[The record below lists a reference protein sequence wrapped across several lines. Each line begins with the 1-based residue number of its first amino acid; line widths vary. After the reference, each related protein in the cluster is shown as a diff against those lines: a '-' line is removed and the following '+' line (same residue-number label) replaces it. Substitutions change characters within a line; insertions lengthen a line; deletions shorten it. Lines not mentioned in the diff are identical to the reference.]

1 MDAAHT
7 YFKKTVLFLA
17 TALLLAVPGL
27 AQPSFV
33 LNGVTQNAITVTAGI
48 QTGTAVTVAGTLD
61 SATTPAPI
69 TYTVGPT
76 VYATGDEQWLSVSN
90 LNGFTTG
97 TTQPSTLLFVDIG
110 SVTGQHPATV
120 TLHAT
125 TPASGVA
132 DATITVDVPSG
143 NPGSGTITANPN
155 PLSLSAV
162 AGSSAQYY
170 VTLSTLSASP
180 VSFTIASSATWLTA
194 TSVYSSVVSGGSI
207 YLTVTASAASLT
219 NNTYTGTITIQPS
232 GSAATQIGV
241 TFVVGTGSGSGNLIA
256 YPGSVSWSYN
266 TATPTVYPS
275 PLLVT
280 LQSLVGA
287 TSFTTSVNDSSSCAS
302 ISGCWLY
309 TSPPSGNFSSP
320 QFTIQPNPSY
330 MSLLTTG
337 RTGYVYV
344 SDYLGNTATIT
355 VSLSVNGSIST
366 SGITWSPNPASITAA
381 LNGYTQQLT
390 ISLNSATAGTFSI
403 TGITG
408 SGLSVGGVNTST
420 TSPAAASVTVY
431 GNPTGLSANTY
442 YGYLYVSL
450 APTAGGSA
458 IPQTIPIAFTVGS
471 GSVITTSALVTPT
484 SLTFAYQ
491 TNSSSLPPPQ
501 SIVVSGSGT
510 FSVATPPTYPS
521 GETTGWLS
529 VTPTSGTAPSS
540 VSVNIVSPSTLAVGT
555 YTATVAV
562 TPYTGAAVV
571 NVSVTLLVTASPV
584 LVASPGSLYFTY
596 NSGSG
601 STYSPVYLTASDG
614 SADVM
619 AVTVTTAA
627 AWLNVSTPATTGSET
642 TVTVNNPSSLPNGLY
657 LGSVMVAATGAAN
670 SPVNVPVVLL
680 VTGSSVLGGSLTL
693 SSSSLTFSAVQNGT
707 APNPQT
713 LTVSA
718 STLTY
723 YTASA
728 TSTGNWLSIS
738 PSSGTLNTSSNPSLT
753 VSVNQSG
760 LTANTYYG
768 TITLQ
773 ASGASPQYVSV
784 AVVVSSAST
793 SGTGN
798 VTVTANNQAGTPS
811 LSFTYTVGGS
821 SPAPQTL
828 QVVSASGTSPVSFT
842 ISSSATWLSTGVQN
856 GASVNTPYNS
866 PGFTISVNPSGLAA
880 SSTPY
885 SANITI
891 QPNGGTLV
899 TVPVTLTVM
908 AAATVTA
915 TPTTLT
921 FTYQVGAADPSTQ
934 AVNVSGGGQSLGFAA
949 MVTSGSSWLSVS
961 PTSGTTPTTGTAALT
976 VTVTPLEATLGAG
989 PYTGTIVVNGTGTAT
1004 GSTSINVTLTVTAPL
1019 PTIIAVKN
1027 AASGALG
1034 AVSPGEIVS
1043 IYGTAMGPAAAAYA
1057 AIDPS
1062 TGKLSTSIGGV
1073 QVLFNGVAA
1082 PLFYASATQINA
1094 VVPYEMAQFATPS
1107 VWVKF
1112 AGQTSNALQ
1121 LTTATTAPGIFTQNS
1136 SGSGPGSILNQD
1148 GVTVNG
1154 PSNPAVP
1161 GSIVTVYLTGEGQT
1175 SPAGV
1180 TGKITTATLPPPQV
1194 TPAPL
1199 LPVGVLINGLPAL
1212 PVYAGEAPGF
1222 AAGLMQLN
1230 VQIPLNAAAGPLSI
1244 QVLIGGNISQ
1254 TGVTVSVQ

>member
-17 TALLLAVPGL
+17 TALLLVVPGR
-27 AQPSFV
+27 ATAPSFI
-33 LNGVTQNAITVTAGI
+33 LNGGTNTLTVTAGI
-48 QTGTAVTVAGTLD
+48 GTGTAVTVAGTQD
-61 SATTPAPI
+61 STANPI
-69 TYTVGPT
+69 TYTVVAT
-76 VYATGDEQWLSVSN
+76 VYAAGDEPWLQVSN

-97 TTQPSTLLFVDIG
+97 VTPPSTLLFVDIG

-120 TLHAT
+120 TLTAT
-125 TPASGVA
+125 TPGGVTA
-132 DATITVDVPSG
+132 AVITVDVPSG
-143 NPGSGTITANPN
+143 NTGSGTITANPN
-155 PLSLSAV
+155 PVPLSAP

-170 VTLSTLSASP
+170 VTLSTASTTP

-194 TSVYSSVVSGGSI
+194 TSVYSSVVYNSPI
-207 YLTVTASAASLT
+207 YLTVTASAVSLT

-232 GSAATQIGV
+232 GSAATQITV
-241 TFVVGTGSGSGNLIA
+241 TFTVGTGAGNGNLIA
-256 YPGSVSWSYN
+256 YPGSASWSYN

-280 LQSLVGA
+280 LQSLTGA
-287 TSFTTSVNDSSSCAS
+287 TTFSTTVNDSSSCAS

-309 TSPPSGNFSSP
+309 TSPPTGSIGS

-344 SDYLGNTATIT
+344 TDSQGNTATIT
-355 VSLSVNGSIST
+355 VSLSVNGSVST

-381 LNGYTQQLT
+381 VSGYTQQLT

-408 SGLSVGGVNTST
+408 SGLSVGGVSTST

-431 GNPTGLSANTY
+431 GNPTGLAANTY
-442 YGYLYVSL
+442 YGYLYVTLSSG
-450 APTAGGSA
+450 PT
-458 IPQTIPIAFTVGS
+458 QTIPIAFTVGS
-471 GSVITTSALVTPT
+471 GSVTTTSALVTPT

-491 TNSSSLPPPQ
+491 TNSSSVPPSQ
-501 SIVVSGSGT
+501 YIVVSGSGT

-529 VTPTSGTAPSS
+529 VTPSSGTAPST
-540 VSVNIVSPSTLAVGT
+540 VSMNIVSPNTLAAGT
-555 YTATVAV
+555 YTATVVV

-614 SADVM
+614 SSDVM
-619 AVTVTTAA
+619 AVTVTTTA
-627 AWLNVSTPATTGSET
+627 AWLSVSTPTTTGTET
-642 TVTVNNPSSLPNGLY
+642 TVTVNNPSSLPNGVY
-657 LGSVMVAATGAAN
+657 LGSVTVTATGAAN

-693 SSSSLTFSAVQNGT
+693 SSSSLTFSGVQNGT
-707 APNPQT
+707 APNSQT

-723 YTASA
+723 YSASA

-738 PSSGTLNTSSNPSLT
+738 PASGTLNTSSNPYLT

-760 LTANTYYG
+760 LTEVGSPYYG

-784 AVVVSSAST
+784 ALVVSSPT
-793 SGTGN
+793 GGTGN

-821 SPAPQTL
+821 TPATQTL
-828 QVVSASGTSPVSFT
+828 QVVSASGSSPVSFT

-891 QPNGGTLV
+891 QANGGNVV
-899 TVPVTLTVM
+899 TVQVSLTVQ

-921 FTYQVGAADPSTQ
+921 FTYQVGGTTPSTQ
-934 AVNVSGGGQSLGFAA
+934 TVSVSGGGQSLGFAA
-949 MVTSGSSWLSVS
+949 TVTSGGSWLSVS

-976 VTVTPLEATLGAG
+976 VTAAPGTLGAG
-989 PYTGTIVVNGTGTAT
+989 SYTGAITVSGTGTAT

-1019 PTIIAVKN
+1019 PTIISVKN

-1034 AVSPGEIVS
+1034 GVSPGEIVS

-1057 AIDPS
+1057 AIDPT

-1073 QVLFNGVAA
+1073 QVLFNGVPA

-1107 VWVKF
+1107 VWVKY

-1154 PSNPAVP
+1154 PSNQAAP
-1161 GSIVTVYLTGEGQT
+1161 GSIVTVFMTGEGQT
-1175 SPAGV
+1175 STAGV

-1199 LPVGVLINGLPAL
+1199 LAVGVLINGLPAL
-1212 PVYAGEAPGF
+1212 PVYAGEAPGY

-1230 VQIPLNAAAGPLSI
+1230 VQIPANAQPGNLSI
-1244 QVLIGGNISQ
+1244 QVSIGGNFSQ